1 MRKAALVLFIL
12 ITQSLFSQSRHE
24 LDSLLSILKK
34 SVTADTNLALTY
46 NEIGYAY
53 SRINIDS
60 AKIFANKALSLSSKL
75 NYKNGIASA
84 YNTLGI
90 HYHMLSQ
97 FENALTY
104 YQKSKSIKEAL
115 GDKKGV
121 ASSQN
126 NMGIIL
132 YLQGN
137 YDKALETFNASLKI
151 QEAIRDTA
159 GMPNTLNYMA
169 SVNYFLANYE
179 RSLGFYLK
187 SLNLYEKT
195 NNKPGLCQAY
205 NNLGTIYSALK
216 NLDQAALNYNKS
228 LELAEETGDKYF
240 VISSYN
246 NLGTVFQEKKE
257 FAKALEYFSKSL
269 ELSRE
274 LRNTEGIAV
283 NLEKTGSV
291 LQEQGK
297 LEDALKKYK
306 EALVLNEKA
315 GQAFNVANILNAIGS
330 VYDNL
335 NRNAD
340 ALSYY
345 SRSLKAA
352 QQLNS
357 KSLIAEV
364 SLNYAKLLR
373 KTENYKKSYYYWRQY
388 SSIRDSILSDE
399 KNKSMAEMQT
409 RFDIDSKEKEIS
421 LLTKSKSVEE
431 LKLGEQKENIE
442 KQRVTI
448 YASVF
453 GIILMLALA
462 FFVLKSYREK
472 KKTNALLEE
481 KNFSISQQKQILEE
495 KNKLITDSIEYAK
508 NIQDIILPDNKL
520 FKELFPESFVLF
532 IPKDVVS
539 GDFFWL
545 LNSGDKNESILAAI
559 DCVGHGVPG
568 AFMALH
574 CYNLLERIVKE
585 NKGISPANIL
595 DKLNEAVI
603 KSLHQ
608 NNENTSSK
616 HGMDLAMVKIR
627 ENEIEFAGARNSL
640 VIVNP
645 KGEMQEI
652 KADRMFVGGALG
664 NFTNTKA
671 KPEPGSMIYMFTD
684 GYPDQKGGV
693 ENKKYFITVFK
704 QLLVS
709 LADRSTNEQHKILY
723 KTFVD
728 WKGSNEQMD
737 DILVI
742 GIRV

>member
-1 MRKAALVLFIL
+1 MKNLALALL
-12 ITQSLFSQSRHE
+12 IIISQAYRSQSRHE
-24 LDSLLSILKK
+24 LDSLLNSIKEISK
-34 SVTADTNLALTY
+34 PDTNLALSY
-46 NEIGYAY
+46 NEIAYAY
-53 SRINIDS
+53 CRINIDS
-60 AKIFANKALSLSSKL
+60 AKVYAEKALTLSSKL
-75 NYKNGIASA
+75 KHQNGIAAA

-90 HYHMLSQ
+90 HYHMLAQ
-97 FENALTY
+97 YDNALSY
-104 YQKSKSIKEAL
+104 YQKSKSIKHML

-137 YDKALETFNASLKI
+137 YDKALETFNASLRI
-151 QEAIRDTA
+151 QESIHDTA

-169 SVNYFLANYE
+169 SVNFFLSNYE
-179 RSLGFYLK
+179 RALDFYLK
-187 SLNLYEKT
+187 ALKLYEHT

-216 NLDQAALNYNKS
+216 NFDQAALNYNKS
-228 LELAEETGDKYF
+228 LNLAEETGDKYF

-246 NLGTVFQEKKE
+246 NLGTVFQQKKDFE
-257 FAKALEYFSKSL
+257 KALDYFNRSL
-269 ELSRE
+269 ISSRE
-274 LRNTEGIAV
+274 LKNSEGIAI
-283 NLEKTGSV
+283 NLEKIGSV

-297 LEDALKKYK
+297 LEEALLKYK
-306 EALVLNEKA
+306 EALAFQEKA
-315 GQAFNVANILNAIGS
+315 GQAFNVANILNSLGS
-330 VYDNL
+330 VYDNM
-335 NRNAD
+335 NKNAD

-345 SRSLKAA
+345 SRALKAA

-364 SLNYAKLLR
+364 SLNFAKLLK
-373 KTENYKKSYYYWRQY
+373 KTKDYKKSYYYWKQY

-409 RFDIDSKEKEIS
+409 RFDIDTKEKEIT

-442 KQRVTI
+442 KQRVAI
-448 YASVF
+448 FASVF
-453 GIILMLALA
+453 GIVLMLTLT
-462 FFVLKSYREK
+462 FFVFKSYREK
-472 KKTNALLEE
+472 KRTNSLLEE
-481 KNFSISQQKQILEE
+481 KNNSISQQKQILEE
-495 KNKLITDSIEYAK
+495 KNQLITNSIEYAK
-508 NIQDIILPDNKL
+508 NIQDIILPDNKV
-520 FKELFPESFVLF
+520 FKDLFPDSFVLF
-532 IPKDVVS
+532 LPKDVVS

-545 LNSGDKNESILAAI
+545 QNSGKNESILAAI

-585 NKGISPANIL
+585 NKGISPAEIL

-603 KSLHQ
+603 KTLHQ
-608 NNENTSSK
+608 NTDHTSSK
-616 HGMDLAMVKIR
+616 HGMDLAMVKIK
-627 ENEIEFAGARNSL
+627 NKEIEFAGARNPL
-640 VIVNP
+640 IIVSP
-645 KGEMQEI
+645 TGEMQEI

-664 NFTNTKA
+664 NFTNTKV
-671 KPEPGSMIYMFTD
+671 KPESGSMIYMFTD
-684 GYPDQKGGV
+684 GYPDQKGGP
-693 ENKKYFITVFK
+693 EQKKYFISVFK
-704 QLLVS
+704 QLLISVAS
-709 LADRSTNEQHKILY
+709 KNTTEQKEILN

-728 WKGSNEQMD
+728 WKGNNEQMD
-737 DILVI
+737 DVLII

>member
-1 MRKAALVLFIL
+1 MRKFACALLVLI
-12 ITQSLFSQSRHE
+12 SLAYRSQSRHE
-24 LDSLLSILKK
+24 LDSLLNSLKK
-34 SVTADTNLALTY
+34 STRLDTNLASTY

-53 SRINIDS
+53 CRINIDS
-60 AKIFANKALSLSSKL
+60 AKVFANKALSLSNKL
-75 NYKNGIASA
+75 NYKNGIAAA

-97 FENALTY
+97 FENALLY
-104 YQKSKSIKEAL
+104 YQKSKDIKVKS

-137 YDKALETFNASLKI
+137 YDKALATFNASLKI
-151 QEAIRDTA
+151 QESIYDTA

-169 SVNYFLANYE
+169 SVNFYLSNYE
-179 RSLGFYLK
+179 RSLDFYLK
-187 SLNLYEKT
+187 ALKLYEQT

-228 LELAEETGDKYF
+228 LKLAEETGDKYF

-246 NLGTVFQEKKE
+246 NLGTVFQQKKD
-257 FAKALEYFSKSL
+257 FAKALEYFNRSL
-269 ELSRE
+269 IFSRE
-274 LRNTEGIAV
+274 LKNAEGIAI
-283 NLEKTGSV
+283 NLEKIGSV
-291 LQEQGK
+291 LQEQDK
-297 LEDALKKYK
+297 LDEALVKYK
-306 EALVLNEKA
+306 EALVLQEKA
-315 GQAFNVANILNAIGS
+315 GQAFNVANILNSIGS

-335 NRNAD
+335 NKNTE

-345 SRSLKAA
+345 SRALKTA

-373 KTENYKKSYYYWRQY
+373 KTKDYKKSYFYWKQY

-409 RFDIDSKEKEIS
+409 RLDIDTKEKEIS
-421 LLTKSKSVEE
+421 LLTKTKSVEE
-431 LKLGEQKENIE
+431 LKIGEQKENIE

-453 GIILMLALA
+453 GIALMLTLM
-462 FFVLKSYREK
+462 FFVFKSYREK
-472 KKTNALLEE
+472 KKTNTLLEE
-481 KNFSISQQKQILEE
+481 KNSNISQQKQILEE

-520 FKELFPESFVLF
+520 FKELFPDSFVLF

-545 LNSGDKNESILAAI
+545 LNSGNKNESILAAI

-585 NKGISPANIL
+585 NKGISPAEIL
-595 DKLNEAVI
+595 DKLNDAVI

-608 NNENTSSK
+608 NNDHTSSK
-616 HGMDLAMVKIR
+616 HGMDLAMVKIK
-627 ENEIEFAGARNSL
+627 NSEIEFAGARNPL
-640 VIVNP
+640 VIVSP
-645 KGEMQEI
+645 KGDMQEI

-664 NFTNTKA
+664 NFTNTKV
-671 KPEPGSMIYMFTD
+671 KPETGSMIYMFTD
-684 GYPDQKGGV
+684 GYPDQKGGP
-693 ENKKYFITVFK
+693 ENKKYFISVFK

-709 LADRSTNEQHKILY
+709 IANKNTKEQHEILN